1 MDRGSM
7 ELRVVAEEK
16 ASSELEKSSELETSD
31 VVDEDVKKWGL
42 EIATLKSAKEGNFG
56 DAKALL
62 KKYGVAYLATS
73 IPLALISFA
82 FFYVL
87 VDSGVDVPSLLSKV
101 GISVD
106 TGSTSETA
114 GTAALA
120 YVVHKAAS
128 PIRTI
133 PVVALTPVVAELLGK
148 TPSED
153 DAAGGSAE

>member
-7 ELRVVAEEK
+7 ELRVVAKEK

-120 YVVHKAAS
+120 YVG
-128 PIRTI
+128 T
-133 PVVALTPVVAELLGK
+133 
-148 TPSED
+148 
-153 DAAGGSAE
+153 